1 MLLLE
6 PNLATLE
13 ENIQEDYD
21 ANLTR
26 LKISLFSELERGMP
40 SLPGDCKY
48 TNHTTASHSISHKL
62 YTLTVTIPGFV

>member
-26 LKISLFSELERGMP
+26 LKISLFSELERACQACQEIVNTPITPQLLTP
-40 SLPGDCKY
+40 SVTSC
-48 TNHTTASHSISHKL
+48 
-62 YTLTVTIPGFV
+62 TL